1 MKNNIVVHIKCTIKL
16 FKTLEGGAQMQITN
30 VRLKKVNSGNK
41 MKAVASVTFDNEF
54 VVHDI
59 KVIEKDGLF
68 IAMPSKKTQNGEF
81 RDVAH
86 PINAETREKIQSAIL
101 EKYNETPDVEE
112 EVKNEESEETA
123 ESAE

>member
-1 MKNNIVVHIKCTIKL
+1 
-16 FKTLEGGAQMQITN
+16 MQITN

-86 PINAETREKIQSAIL
+86 PINAETREKIQSAII

-112 EVKNEESEETA
+112 EVKSEESEE
-123 ESAE
+123 SAENYLIYHSFLCIQNLKKVKNGRKTE